1 MTRSKQLL
9 GAVSSIALV
18 AFSATP
24 ALAEGTTAGQDI
36 VNNVSVTYDVG
47 GVTQGAVVDSDTFTV
62 DRKVNVT
69 VAEVGNDT
77 TEVAPGQLQAAIK
90 FEVTNDS
97 NDTVDFNLSADQ
109 SSAADDFD
117 ISNVKFYVDNGDGIF
132 NPADD
137 LEVTYL
143 DEMAADET
151 RTVFIVGDIP
161 TGVTT
166 GQTSDVALVADAHA
180 ADGTAGALGAE
191 LANTAGANTAGVD
204 TVLADGA
211 GDVDAAGDGDFS
223 DTDTYVV
230 AAADVTVVKS
240 SRIIS
245 DPVNGATNPKA
256 IPGAVVEYCIV
267 VSNAAG
273 SATAT
278 DVLVND
284 VLPADVTYDAGF
296 GIFVNG
302 NATCE
307 SGVAGG
313 SYNATDNEVDGAL
326 NDIPAA
332 TSLSLYFRT
341 TIN

>member
-18 AFSATP
+18 ALSASP
-24 ALAEGTTAGQDI
+24 AMAEGTTAGQDI

-47 GVTQGAVVDSDTFTV
+47 GVTQGAVTDSDTFTV

-97 NDTVDFNLSADQ
+97 NDAVDFALTAEQ
-109 SSAADDFD
+109 SAADDFD
-117 ISNVKFYVDNGDGIF
+117 ITNIKFYVDNGDGIF

-161 TGVTT
+161 TGVVT
-166 GQTSDVALVADAHA
+166 GDTADVALVANAHA

-191 LANTAGANTAGVD
+191 LTDTAGANTAGID

-211 GDVDAAGDGDFS
+211 GDVDAPNQGDFS

-230 AAADVTVVKS
+230 AAADVTVAKS

-245 DPVNGATNPKA
+245 DPVNDVNNPKA

-278 DVLVND
+278 NVVVVDS
-284 VLPADVTYDAGF
+284 LPADVTYDSVF
-296 GIFVNG
+296 GIFLNG
-302 NATCE
+302 DATCAN
-307 SGVAGG
+307 GVAGG
-313 SYNATDNEVDGAL
+313 SYNATDNEVSGTL
-326 NDIPAA
+326 SDIPAS

>member
-18 AFSATP
+18 AFSASP

-36 VNNVSVTYDVG
+36 TNNVSVTYDVG

-69 VAEVGNDT
+69 VAEVGGDT
-77 TEVAPGQLQAAIK
+77 TEVAPGQPQAAIK

-97 NDTVDFNLSADQ
+97 NDLVDLALSAQ
-109 SSAADDFD
+109 QSAADDFD
-117 ISNVKFYVDNGDGIF
+117 ITNIKFYVDNGDGIF

-161 TGVTT
+161 TGVVT
-166 GQTSDVALVADAHA
+166 GDTADVALVANAHA
-180 ADGTAGALGAE
+180 AEGTAGNLGAE
-191 LANTAGANTAGVD
+191 LFDTAGGNTAGID

-211 GDVDAAGDGDFS
+211 GDVDAANEGDFS

-230 AAADVTVVKS
+230 AAADVTVEKTS
-240 SRIIS
+240 QIIS
-245 DPVNGATNPKA
+245 DPVNGTTDPKA
-256 IPGAVVEYCIV
+256 IPGAVVQYCIV

-278 DVLVND
+278 DVAVVD
-284 VLPADVTYDAGF
+284 VLPADVTYDSVF
-296 GIFVNG
+296 GIFLNG
-302 NATCE
+302 DATCN
-307 SGVAGG
+307 GGAAGG
-313 SYNATDNEVDGAL
+313 AYDAGANEVSGTLD
-326 NDIPAA
+326 DIPAS
-332 TSLSLYFRT
+332 TSRSLYFRT

>member
-18 AFSATP
+18 AFSASP

-36 VNNVSVTYDVG
+36 TNNVSVTYDVG

-69 VAEVGNDT
+69 VAEVGGDT

-97 NDTVDFNLSADQ
+97 NDTVDLALSAQ
-109 SSAADDFD
+109 QSAADDFD
-117 ISNVKFYVDNGDGIF
+117 ITNIKFYVDNGDGIF

-161 TGVTT
+161 TGVVT
-166 GQTSDVALVADAHA
+166 GDTADVALVANAHA

-191 LANTAGANTAGVD
+191 LVDTAGANTAGVD

-211 GDVDAAGDGDFS
+211 GDVDAANQGDFS

-230 AAADVTVVKS
+230 SAADVTVEKTS
-240 SRIIS
+240 QIIS
-245 DPVNGATNPKA
+245 DPVNGTTDPKA
-256 IPGAVVEYCIV
+256 IPGAVVQYCIV
-267 VSNAAG
+267 VSNSAG

-278 DVLVND
+278 NVAVVD
-284 VLPADVTYDAGF
+284 VLPADVTYDSVF
-296 GIFVNG
+296 GIFLNG
-302 NATCE
+302 DATCN
-307 SGVAGG
+307 GGAGG
-313 SYNATDNEVDGAL
+313 GTYDAGANEVSGTLD
-326 NDIPAA
+326 DIPAS
-332 TSLSLYFRT
+332 TSRSLYFRT